1 MQLRQFL
8 KVGYE
13 DTKTWMN
20 QRLASMKSGIS
31 NRAAI
36 AIAEE
41 WQSGIAPDFTNLNKG
56 IVEIKAANLAK
67 LYARWHIP

>member
-1 MQLRQFL
+1 
-8 KVGYE
+8 
-13 DTKTWMN
+13 MN

-67 LYARWHIP
+67 HYARWHIP

>member
-1 MQLRQFL
+1 
-8 KVGYE
+8 
-13 DTKTWMN
+13 
-20 QRLASMKSGIS
+20 MKSGIS

-67 LYARWHIP
+67 HYARWHIP